1 MRRTR
6 VPPCFLVVTGCIFAV
21 ALLLALAMRD
31 FGLRVGAN
39 LPIDGTL
46 RVADDE
52 TAFFLFFFDR
62 GIIDQDQ

>member
-1 MRRTR
+1 
-6 VPPCFLVVTGCIFAV
+6 VTGCIFAV

-39 LPIDGTL
+39 LPIDATL
-46 RVADDE
+46 RVTRVADDE

>member
-1 MRRTR
+1 
-6 VPPCFLVVTGCIFAV
+6 VTGCIFAV

-46 RVADDE
+46 RVTRVADDE

>member
-1 MRRTR
+1 
-6 VPPCFLVVTGCIFAV
+6 VTGCIFAV